1 MTSKYNSPFSIG
13 KRQTLFLDVNDPRI
27 KGYKAGISAAKA
39 GAEIVVV
46 NSQGGA
52 LLGSSFSASPKILPK
67 TPPKAPTGKTPGE
80 ITNLSAEWQ
89 EIEGYPA
96 LVFSFEIDLTLPDN
110 DTVDSFEYTLSDG
123 TTVTPSIS
131 YTKLNTTSAS
141 QQIIFYYSDNTKYF
155 GIFQTTF
162 AEFKVRAHDKSGL
175 LGPEATLTDIPVY
188 TPDLCTPIITVTSI
202 PMGYSVTLTDV
213 CTKPYEFL
221 SVEEVVSNAGTAPTT
236 GYQQVY
242 LSNIKPA
249 NILTPTTAARWV
261 KARYTSASGL
271 YGSYSNAVKV
281 NPTNPISADL
291 TPPNEVTAVSAVWSG
306 DNIVVS
312 YTLPEEDAGV
322 RFKIILTAP
331 NTSVGYFY
339 FFPVSG
345 TLNQTAIISKDDLFL
360 QFGSHYSSFTGLIK
374 SIDASDNQ
382 SAGVAFTVPVRTCTL
397 TGVTPTFTTTALVN
411 GYSVSY
417 TLPASAVYAEV
428 YQKYTSWSGVT
439 PIDSF
444 TGSYASGGASGSNTV
459 TLSNIVSNKGVT
471 VAPLVGYRVIGTGI
485 PNNTYITA
493 VSGSQITVNNN
504 FTSQVSGSVTG
515 YAVVYSGTS
524 PANISS
530 TIYENTYLLIRYYDD
545 FDCAS
550 NYSSEQIVKPLQP
563 VTVDLTGPA
572 NVATVAASTSGIDES
587 GSLGFNGY
595 IILNWTAVSDTTLRG
610 YRIRFTTDTVDPVYS
625 YVDYPIDQENPPTG
639 TVSYKL
645 TGLAIGATYDIGVA
659 TYDEYN
665 NTSSAYTSFADVTI
679 AGTPAMSD
687 YITAGTAGF
696 QFGSG
701 IKDKTG
707 NTNPSAQGIYL
718 SNSNYW
724 YLTSANS
731 SQFKVGGAS
740 NNYINWDGAEFTVD
754 GDITARGGSFAGNIE
769 LSTSGASIYSGNV
782 VADNLVGSGF
792 ILNKDGLLVR
802 KIANGVTNQVSMD
815 TTNGAITANNGNIA
829 EWIIH
834 PEKIEKQNPTTQKWA
849 GLSPTGLYA
858 FWSGSTSA
866 GGDTTQ
872 FAVDRTGR
880 VFASNVQI
888 AGGGIDIGAL
898 PTNLT
903 SGFHVLSNGI
913 MYATGARLNGQV
925 IATSGEIR
933 GNFQVIEGT
942 FYTGTS
948 PTETSVI
955 INDKGLASIGANNVT
970 LTALV
975 NTPIS
980 SGNVPLG
987 NQPSV
992 GTLPN
997 SISLFTQAALIG
1009 GWYVNDRSIRDR
1021 SQQFI
1026 LDSTDKNILI
1036 TGVIDVSTNFRVE
1049 LGTGTNVF
1057 AAGTVINNTF
1067 TPNVYITRGG
1077 ILNANGAN
1085 LTGTLSVSNSTMKFG
1100 DNVNSTNDG
1109 LYISANN
1116 YWYDT
1121 GAFKVGGSSRYITWN
1136 NSSNVLTIV
1145 GNLSIGSDYI
1155 NADGTFS
1162 LGGSKMVGTSSTLDF
1177 DVSSLGVRFLN
1188 MPASDD
1194 DGFAG
1199 DPTITVRPSDS
1210 RLVKGRRFIF
1220 NGTSNI
1226 PNNPTGWNSTTKT
1239 GTFTTYDGT
1248 TTEVKVGD
1256 IVMIY

>member
-13 KRQTLFLDVNDPRI
+13 KRQTLFLDQNDPRI
-27 KGYKAGISAAKA
+27 KGYEAGISAAKA
-39 GAEIVVV
+39 GAEIVIV

-52 LLGSSFSASPKILPK
+52 LLGSAFNASPKILPK

-96 LVFSFEIDLTLPDN
+96 LVFSFEIDLSLPDN
-110 DTVDSFEYTLSDG
+110 DTVDSFEYTLTNG
-123 TTVTPSIS
+123 TATTPSIS
-131 YTKLNTTSAS
+131 YIKLNKDSPT
-141 QQIIFYYSDNTKYF
+141 QEIIFYYSDNTKYF
-155 GIFQTTF
+155 GEFQTTF
-162 AEFKVRAHDKSGL
+162 TEFRVSAHDKSGL
-175 LGPEATLTDIPVY
+175 LGPEAVLTDIPVY
-188 TPDLCTPIITVTSI
+188 TADLCTPTITVTSI
-202 PMGYSVTLTDV
+202 PMGYSVVLTDV
-213 CTKPYEFL
+213 CNKPYEFL
-221 SVEEVVSNAGTAPTT
+221 SVEEVVSDAGTAPTT

-291 TPPNEVTAVSAVWSG
+291 VPPNEVTAVSAVWSG
-306 DNIVVS
+306 DNIIVS
-312 YTLPEEDAGV
+312 YTLPAEDAGV
-322 RFKIILTAP
+322 RFKIALTAP
-331 NTSVGYFY
+331 NALVGYFY
-339 FFPVSG
+339 FFPVAG

-360 QFGSHYSSFTGLIK
+360 QFGSHYSSYSGIIK

-382 SAGVAFTVPVRTCTL
+382 TAGVSFTVGSRPNPL
-397 TGVTPTFTTTALVN
+397 LGITPTFTTTALVN

-417 TLPASAVYAEV
+417 TLPAGAVYAEV

-439 PIDSF
+439 PVDSF
-444 TGSYASGGASGSNTV
+444 TGSYASGGASGTNTV
-459 TLSNIVSNKGVT
+459 TLSGVISNKGVS
-471 VAPLVGYRVIGTGI
+471 VAPLVGYRVIGSGI
-485 PNNTYITA
+485 PVNTYITA
-493 VSGSQITVNNN
+493 VSGNQITVNKN
-504 FTSQVSGSVTG
+504 FTSQVSGSITG

-530 TIYENTYLLIRYYDD
+530 TIYEDTYVLIRYYDD
-545 FDCAS
+545 FENPS
-550 NYSSEQIVKPLQP
+550 NYSLEQVVKPLPP
-563 VTVDLTGPA
+563 VSIDLTGPSNVA
-572 NVATVAASTSGIDES
+572 NVLASTSGIDES

-595 IILNWTAVSDTTLRG
+595 IILNWEAVTDTTLRG

-665 NTSSAYTSFADVTI
+665 NTSSAYTSFTDVTI
-679 AGTPAMSD
+679 QGTPAMSD

-707 NTNPSAQGIYL
+707 NTNPAAQGIYL

-754 GDITARGGSFAGNIE
+754 GDITARGGEFAGHIE
-769 LSTSGASIYSGNV
+769 LSIPGASIYNGNIV
-782 VADNLVGSGF
+782 NDALDGDGF
-792 ILNKDGLLVR
+792 ILNSQGLIIR
-802 KIANGVTNQVSMD
+802 KANNQVSLD
-815 TTNGAITANNGNIA
+815 TTNGAITANAGNIA
-829 EWIIH
+829 EWVIH
-834 PEKIEKQNPTTQKWA
+834 TNKIEKQNPSTLKYA
-849 GLSPTGLYA
+849 GLSPTGTYA
-858 FWSGSTSA
+858 FWAGSTSA
-866 GGDTTQ
+866 GGDDTE
-872 FAVDRTGR
+872 FAVDNTGR

-948 PTETSVI
+948 PTSTSVI

-980 SGNVPLG
+980 SGNIPLG

-992 GTLPN
+992 GTLPDA
-997 SISLFTQAALIG
+997 ISFFTQAALIG
-1009 GWYVNDRSIRDR
+1009 GWYVNSTKIQDRS
-1021 SQQFI
+1021 SQFI
-1026 LDSTDKNILI
+1026 LDSDNNSLSIFGSISNTNYGLKIS
-1036 TGVIDVSTNFRVE
+1036 TGANVIE
-1049 LGTGTNVF
+1049 
-1057 AAGTVINNTF
+1057 AGTRDINNNIPAPSFYVTKA
-1067 TPNVYITRGG
+1067 G

-1085 LTGTLSVSNSTMKFG
+1085 LTGTLTTSNGEMKFG
-1100 DNVNSTNDG
+1100 DKVNGNTIHGLFIDAND
-1109 LYISANN
+1109 
-1116 YWYDT
+1116 YWY
-1121 GAFKVGGSSRYITWN
+1121 
-1136 NSSNVLTIV
+1136 SN
-1145 GNLSIGSDYI
+1145 GQFSIGGGI
-1155 NADGTFS
+1155 LNGTA
-1162 LGGSKMVGTSSTLDF
+1162 TSVKFELANGANDITF
-1177 DVSSLGVRFLN
+1177 NN
-1188 MPASDD
+1188 MPASDFN
-1194 DGFAG
+1194 GWAG
-1199 DPTITVRPSDS
+1199 DPTVTIDDVSKK
-1210 RLVKGRRFIF
+1210 LVKGRRFIYQSLYTGSGGPGTVTNF
-1220 NGTSNI
+1220 NTITKVGKYQ
-1226 PNNPTGWNSTTKT
+1226 TG
-1239 GTFTTYDGT
+1239 DG
-1248 TTEVKVGD
+1248 EKDIKSGD
-1256 IVMIY
+1256 IVFIQEA